1 MRRLTNFS
9 HGWLMVAEGRN
20 STQHV
25 RNWCCIHRHISEFQ
39 CVLNIIGFCTRAP
52 CSIFVNV
59 ASEAVICQILSN
71 TMSTIVCLHQ
81 LEMNITAQT
90 YPTISFSAE
99 FPSGAAKPRAWT
111 NLNRFGARECPQPQ
125 GQQRIQCLEQI
136 WSNAN
141 STTIPFKKRFKKRFR
156 ANSFATHATQR
167 RLRWSPQ
174 SMLLISDDKTI
185 RAKLPKY
192 WTDTLWQTYKKNMEH
207 GPFIVDLP
215 MKHTEFPQQTLS
227 LPEFTT
233 HPTSCTTKTR
243 WILGVPCSSL
253 DTVPSPSCPVLATW
267 LLLLDNPRF
276 RGR

>member
-1 MRRLTNFS
+1 MRAAVGSSSISSSGPPNHYAPSILLTIKVMRRLTNFS

-99 FPSGAAKPRAWT
+99 FPSGAAKPRA
-111 NLNRFGARECPQPQ
+111 
-125 GQQRIQCLEQI
+125 
-136 WSNAN
+136 
-141 STTIPFKKRFKKRFR
+141 
-156 ANSFATHATQR
+156 
-167 RLRWSPQ
+167 
-174 SMLLISDDKTI
+174 
-185 RAKLPKY
+185 
-192 WTDTLWQTYKKNMEH
+192 
-207 GPFIVDLP
+207 
-215 MKHTEFPQQTLS
+215 
-227 LPEFTT
+227 
-233 HPTSCTTKTR
+233 
-243 WILGVPCSSL
+243 
-253 DTVPSPSCPVLATW
+253 
-267 LLLLDNPRF
+267 
-276 RGR
+276 